1 MRPYTLKIVDLPW
14 KKNDEKSTAAAST
27 NHSRVGAAER
37 GKRSQIADSA
47 NSDAGVGGADQAQ
60 TRHNSAFTP
69 KKGRPTPKRNEVE
82 RQRGIRRGPVEAPL
96 TAKEARQRRKEHKAS
111 MTKEELKAEKARE
124 RAERRKQR
132 RLADERMA
140 AGDPRYLLPRDQGPE
155 RKFIRD
161 WVDSRRFIANIFLP
175 FALVLLFI
183 MLIGTSLPRVANIAT
198 LIAMVLII
206 ALLIEGVYIGRRAS
220 TLVRERFPKTSEGTW
235 GIGFYAYS
243 RASQPRRLR
252 TPRPQ
257 VNIGDEI

>member
-1 MRPYTLKIVDLPW
+1 MDLPW
-14 KKNDEKSTAAAST
+14 KKNDKNSKAAEASADATAKATDAAGAST
-27 NHSRVGAAER
+27 NADAGAA
-37 GKRSQIADSA
+37 GDHKPQHGSA
-47 NSDAGVGGADQAQ
+47 Y
-60 TRHNSAFTP
+60 TP

-111 MTKEELKAEKARE
+111 MSKEEYKAEKARE
-124 RAERRKQR
+124 RAERREQR

-161 WVDSRRFIANIFLP
+161 WIDSRRFVANIFLP

-183 MLIGTSLPRVANIAT
+183 MIIGTSLPRLANFASI
-198 LIAMVLII
+198 IAMLLILVLI
-206 ALLIEGVYIGRRAS
+206 IEGVYIGRRAS
-220 TLVRERFPKTSEGTW
+220 KLVRERFPKTSEGGW

-257 VNIGDEI
+257 VEVGDKVE